1 MLPDY
6 VKEAMRRLEKNGF
19 EVWTVGG
26 CVRDWLRG
34 EVPHDFDLA
43 TNATPKQMLEVF
55 GDTRCILQGLSHGTV
70 TPIFDHHP
78 VEITTYRTESG
89 YQDHRRPDIV
99 NFTADIKEDLARRD
113 FTVNAMAWH
122 PKRGLCDPFGGAAD
136 LKEGIIRAVGEPSK
150 RVNEDA
156 LRILRGIRF
165 AVRLG
170 FVVEPNTA
178 QAMNEAAPTLAYIAK
193 ERVTEELRGIFGLD
207 DCARIWNEFLP
218 IWKQVLPNVKPIS
231 AKLLAVPL
239 DFVLRLTLI
248 GYFSHAD
255 VTCNLCL
262 TKIEKKAV
270 ARLTAALDCAIPTD
284 RIGVRRL
291 AAEYGIEDADALLR
305 LWAAMGRDTQSLGEM
320 LCECVEEGECLSV
333 GQLAVSGGDLGLPSA
348 RIGEALKELLDA
360 VVSEKVANQREA
372 LLFYLN
378 NDILVKKGED
388 IQK

>member
-6 VKEAMRRLEKNGF
+6 VRQAMRILEKGGF

-26 CVRDWLRG
+26 CVRDRLRG
-34 EVPHDFDLA
+34 DVPHDFDLT
-43 TNATPKQMLEVF
+43 TNATPKQMLELF

-89 YQDHRRPDIV
+89 YQDHRRPDAV
-99 NFTADIKEDLARRD
+99 AFTEKIEEDLARRD

-136 LKEGIIRAVGEPSK
+136 LKSGIIRAVGDPK
-150 RVNEDA
+150 RRFEEDA

-170 FVVEPNTA
+170 FAVEAHTA
-178 QAMNEAAPTLAYIAK
+178 QAMNEAAPTLRYIAK
-193 ERVTEELRGIFGLD
+193 ERVTEELRGILAFP
-207 DCARIWNEFLP
+207 DCARIWDDFMPVWE
-218 IWKQVLPNVKPIS
+218 QVLPDVKPMLTQSLS
-231 AKLLAVPL
+231 APL

-248 GYFSHAD
+248 GYLSKAD
-255 VTCNLCL
+255 VTRNLCL

-270 ARLTAALDCAIPTD
+270 ARLTAALDHPIPTD

-291 AAEYGIEDADALLR
+291 ASEYGVEDADALLR
-305 LWAAMGRDTQSLGEM
+305 LWAAQGVDTEALGEM
-320 LCECVEEGECLSV
+320 LCECIEAGECLSV
-333 GQLAVSGGDLGLPSA
+333 GQLAVRGADLGLPSQQ
-348 RIGEALKELLDA
+348 IGVALRELLDA
-360 VVSEKVANQREA
+360 VVCQRVANQREA
-372 LLFYLN
+372 LLFYLK
-378 NDILVKKGED
+378 DVILEKNERE
-388 IQK
+388 